1 MFFNSSND
9 CTSFYSLAE
18 LAIPTETQTNEANT
32 EIETRPVSAEMKVRK
47 Y

>member
-9 CTSFYSLAE
+9 CSFYSLAE